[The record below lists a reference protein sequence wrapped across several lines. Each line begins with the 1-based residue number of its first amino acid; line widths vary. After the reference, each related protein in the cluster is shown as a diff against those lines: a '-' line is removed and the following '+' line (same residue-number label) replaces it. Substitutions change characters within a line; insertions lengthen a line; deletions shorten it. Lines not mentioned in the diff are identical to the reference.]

1 MTAVAVAPRSD
12 ELRRLATL
20 TLMLTRPSR
29 QGLAALVLPIV
40 AFAAVTAVLLAV
52 GGGAKMFLTHPTAV
66 ADPVYGVLGTV
77 ALILLA
83 IPVFTLG
90 AAAARLSSRNR
101 DDRLAT
107 LRLLGASSAEVS
119 RMTVIEAGLIA
130 AVGALGGVAV
140 YLVLLPLIGLIPFFG
155 GPVGMGAVGA
165 GVGGTILVVAI
176 VVALAMVSAHLS
188 LKKVRLTPLG
198 VRRRQDPAPRRTK
211 LIVAGLAM
219 LCMAGGLVAML
230 TAGGLVLVG
239 PMMLGVVLAVL
250 FAGAMAV
257 VNMVGSPIL
266 AARGRYMAMHA
277 KTAAKLIAG
286 RELAEHSASA
296 WRRVS
301 AIAMVS
307 FIAVVGGIGLGMM
320 ADNSGD
326 QLYPDI
332 RTGIAVTLV
341 CGFVVLAASTGVTQ
355 AAAVLEDRALIT
367 ALDRLG
373 MPGDEIRRARR
384 LAVMVPLRLAAVSG
398 AAVGVVFSLPV
409 AGAGQV
415 ISPFSVVVLIGT
427 FAAGFCLMR
436 LALDATRPIL
446 AAVRRGETV

>member
-1 MTAVAVAPRSD
+1 
-12 ELRRLATL
+12 
-20 TLMLTRPSR
+20 ML
-29 QGLAALVLPIV
+29 
-40 AFAAVTAVLLAV
+40 
-52 GGGAKMFLTHPTAV
+52 
-66 ADPVYGVLGTV
+66 
-77 ALILLA
+77 
-83 IPVFTLG
+83 
-90 AAAARLSSRNR
+90 
-101 DDRLAT
+101 
-107 LRLLGASSAEVS
+107 
-119 RMTVIEAGLIA
+119 
-130 AVGALGGVAV
+130 
-140 YLVLLPLIGLIPFFG
+140 
-155 GPVGMGAVGA
+155 
-165 GVGGTILVVAI
+165 
-176 VVALAMVSAHLS
+176 
-188 LKKVRLTPLG
+188 LG

-266 AARGRYMAMHA
+266 AARGRYMARHA